1 MSAAKEYVNHRKK
14 KVITYGVSKTEG
26 EVVANKVEE
35 ALSQWNE
42 ESLIQ
47 DCSRLLIDE
56 ECYIMMYIITICS
69 YNYNMYIITIFLDS
83 LWSFEFSWHKR
94 IMYTILID

>member
-1 MSAAKEYVNHRKK
+1 MCAAKEYVNHRKK
-14 KVITYGVSKTEG
+14 KVIIYGVSETEG

-35 ALSQWNE
+35 VLSQWNE

-47 DCSRLLIDE
+47 DRCRLLIDE
-56 ECYIMMYIITICS
+56 ECYIVMYIKNVTIYRLIKS
-69 YNYNMYIITIFLDS
+69 Y
-83 LWSFEFSWHKR
+83 EFSWHKR

>member
-1 MSAAKEYVNHRKK
+1 MCAAKEYLNHRKK
-14 KVITYGVSKTEG
+14 KVIIYGVSETEG

-47 DCSRLLIDE
+47 DCCRLLIDE
-56 ECYIMMYIITICS
+56 EYYIVMHIKNVAIYRYIK
-69 YNYNMYIITIFLDS
+69 
-83 LWSFEFSWHKR
+83 SFGFSWHKC

>member
-1 MSAAKEYVNHRKK
+1 MCAAKEYVNHRKK
-14 KVITYGVSKTEG
+14 KVIIYGVSETES

-42 ESLIQ
+42 KSLIQ
-47 DCSRLLIDE
+47 DSCRLLIDE
-56 ECYIMMYIITICS
+56 ECYIVMYIKNVAI
-69 YNYNMYIITIFLDS
+69 YRYIK
-83 LWSFEFSWHKR
+83 SFGFSCHKR